1 MMPNIPSNSRFL
13 MLHTLIS
20 AQGNQSYLLVTKM
33 LCAIL
38 WVPGIKQ
45 DAEETKESGIKDI
58 TVQY

>member
-1 MMPNIPSNSRFL
+1 
-13 MLHTLIS
+13 
-20 AQGNQSYLLVTKM
+20 M

-58 TVQY
+58 TIQY